1 MSKIQL
7 VDIND
12 QEFKDKVLE
21 ILTAAIKV
29 SPFKSNRFI
38 ALPDGWIRDLTTGL
52 DWGKSSD
59 KVMNFNDA
67 KEYCEN
73 KGGRLPT
80 VDELQTILDRTMY
93 NPTAD
98 KNIFKDVKSEW
109 YWTSTK
115 YAGNSSCS
123 WCVSFCGGDV
133 GSSIEGYDY
142 YVRAFRSSQ

>member
-1 MSKIQL
+1 MKKIQ
-7 VDIND
+7 VVEINSE
-12 QEFKDKVLE
+12 EFKNAVLAL
-21 ILTAAIKV
+21 ISKV

-59 KVMNFNDA
+59 KAMNFNAA
-67 KEYCEN
+67 KEYCE
-73 KGGRLPT
+73 KEGGRLPT
-80 VDELQTILDRTMY
+80 VGELQTILDRSMY

-123 WCVSFCGGDV
+123 WCVSFSLGNVYFILECLV
-133 GSSIEGYDY
+133 S
-142 YVRAFRSSQ
+142 YVRAVRSS

>member
-21 ILTAAIKV
+21 IVGAVVKV
-29 SPFKSNRFI
+29 ASFKSNRYI
-38 ALPDGWIRDLTTGL
+38 ALSDGWIRDLTTDL
-52 DWGKSSD
+52 DWGKSSGKD
-59 KVMNFNDA
+59 MNFNNA
-67 KEYCEN
+67 KEYCE
-73 KGGRLPT
+73 KEGGRLPT

-115 YAGNSSCS
+115 YMGCANTA
-123 WCVSFCGGDV
+123 WCVSFRD
-133 GSSIEGYDY
+133 GYVSY
-142 YVRAFRSSQ
+142 GNGVVSNYVRPVRASQ